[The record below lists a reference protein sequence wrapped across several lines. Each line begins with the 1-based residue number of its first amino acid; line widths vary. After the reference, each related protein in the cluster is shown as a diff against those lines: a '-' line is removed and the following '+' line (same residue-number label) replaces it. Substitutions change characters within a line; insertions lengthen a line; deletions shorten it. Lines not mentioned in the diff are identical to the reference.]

1 MFYHVKKKV
10 RNLKKQQQPYF
21 PLETKLNISLS
32 LIKGEKEFPDLNGQ
46 PTYNSNKTGHRQ

>member
-1 MFYHVKKKV
+1 MFYHVKKV

-32 LIKGEKEFPDLNGQ
+32 PIKGEKEFHDLNGQ